1 MLSTDGMMP
10 VFCCD
15 ESFMSWIKSIQPAQA
30 DAALGKTY
38 QRVVGSRQQVDNVL
52 AVHALRPQ
60 TLQAHM
66 GLYQAV
72 MHHADLQLPLWMR
85 EAIGVLVSRLNR
97 CDYCVAH
104 HRCGL
109 SAAVADAQH
118 FAALDQALATPR
130 PGLPFSP
137 PQQLALEYARKLTVT
152 PSDVSAKDVQMLR
165 EAGFSDGEI
174 LEVNQVVA
182 YFCYVNR
189 VVLGLGVELEPP
201 AAATS
206 PAQA

>member
-1 MLSTDGMMP
+1 
-10 VFCCD
+10 
-15 ESFMSWIKSIQPAQA
+15 MSWIKSIQPAQA
-30 DAALGKTY
+30 DETLRKHY
-38 QRVVGSRQQVDNVL
+38 QRVTGAREQVDNVL

-72 MHHADLQLPLWMR
+72 MHHPELQLPLWLR
-85 EAIGVLVSRLNR
+85 EALGVFVSRLNR

-109 SAAVADAQH
+109 SAALGDEHQ
-118 FAALDQALATPR
+118 FEKLDQALATPR
-130 PGLPFSP
+130 PAKPFSEAE
-137 PQQLALEYARKLTVT
+137 QLALDYARMLVVE
-152 PSDVSAKDVQMLR
+152 PSSLRNDDVVKLR

-174 LEVNQVVA
+174 LEINQVVA

-189 VVLGLGVELEPP
+189 VVLGLGVELESVHN
-201 AAATS
+201 ATANS
-206 PAQA
+206 AH

>member
-1 MLSTDGMMP
+1 
-10 VFCCD
+10 
-15 ESFMSWIKSIQPAQA
+15 MSWIKSIQPAQA

-72 MHHADLQLPLWMR
+72 MHHPDLNLPLWLR

-109 SAAVADAQH
+109 SAALADALS
-118 FAALDQALATPR
+118 FAALDHALTTPR
-130 PGLPFSP
+130 PAAPFNKAE
-137 PQQLALEYARKLTVT
+137 QLALEYARKLTVE
-152 PSDVSAKDVQMLR
+152 PSSLCNKDAVKLR

-174 LEVNQVVA
+174 LEINQVVA

-189 VVLGLGVELEPP
+189 VVLGLGVELESVHN
-201 AAATS
+201 ATAES
-206 PAQA
+206 AH